1 MYVEGSRI
9 NYDNMNIADLRD
21 KFVKQRENVSKTIDE
36 YNQRLA
42 DIKEYVKCE
51 IFFNS
56 KRQEILEET
65 HRYIDFVLMMQ
76 RDYDVVRS
84 SVLDD
89 IMNDATSN
97 FTFKS
102 KDEKMLRV
110 NGNPTAAKI
119 KEFIDLFNAQIEFLN
134 ESKKTLDGIIFGMK
148 YRFEVQKYLNIVD

>member
-1 MYVEGSRI
+1 MVQGSKI
-9 NYDNMNIADLRD
+9 NYDQLNMQEFRD
-21 KFVKQRENVSKTIDE
+21 RFVKQRENVSASIDE

-56 KRQEILEET
+56 KRQEILEEV
-65 HRYIDFVLMMQ
+65 HRYVDFVLMMQ
-76 RDYDVVRS
+76 RDYDVIRS

-110 NGNPTAAKI
+110 NGNPAAAKI
-119 KEFIDLFNAQIEFLN
+119 KTFIDLFNAQIDFLN
-134 ESKKTLDGIIFGMK
+134 ESKKTLDCIIYGMK

>member
-1 MYVEGSRI
+1 MVQGSKI
-9 NYDNMNIADLRD
+9 NYDQLNMQEFRD
-21 KFVKQRENVSKTIDE
+21 SFVKQRENVSASIDE

-56 KRQEILEET
+56 KRQEILEEI
-65 HRYIDFVLMMQ
+65 HRYVDFVLMMQ
-76 RDYDVVRS
+76 RDYDVIRS

-110 NGNPTAAKI
+110 NGNPAAAKI
-119 KEFIDLFNAQIEFLN
+119 KTFIDLFNAQIDFLN
-134 ESKKTLDGIIFGMK
+134 ESKKTLDCIIYGMK

>member
-1 MYVEGSRI
+1 MNESLKVD
-9 NYDNMNIADLRD
+9 YDKLDIQKIRD
-21 KFVKQRENVSKTIDE
+21 DFVSQRNNVSKVIDE

-56 KRQEILEET
+56 KRQEILESIHT
-65 HRYIDFVLMMQ
+65 YVDFVLIMN

-84 SVLDD
+84 AVLDD

-97 FTFKS
+97 FTYKS

-110 NGNPTAAKI
+110 SGNPTAARI
-119 KEFIDLFNAQIEFLN
+119 KMFIDQFNAQIDFLN
-134 ESKKTLDGIIFGMK
+134 ETKKTLDGIIFGMK

>member
-1 MYVEGSRI
+1 MVQGSKI
-9 NYDNMNIADLRD
+9 NYDQLNMQEFRD
-21 KFVKQRENVSKTIDE
+21 SFVKQRENVSISIDE

-56 KRQEILEET
+56 KRQEILEEI
-65 HRYIDFVLMMQ
+65 HRYVDFVLMMQ
-76 RDYDVVRS
+76 RDYDVIRS

-110 NGNPTAAKI
+110 NGNPAAAKI
-119 KEFIDLFNAQIEFLN
+119 KTFIDLFNAQIDFLN
-134 ESKKTLDGIIFGMK
+134 ESKKTLDCIIYGMK